1 MSFFSFFK
9 KKSTNTGGSSQNI
22 PANLETASNI
32 ENVESSSIG
41 SQTVESA
48 LIYEEVTSALETS
61 QVVETTP
68 EKSVFEKYLLQFQ
81 YDPET
86 ELAFIYQEGE
96 TELFQSVLLIAKY
109 ALRHI
114 RIPSLFAEDSDF
126 VYFTVFDC
134 EQYDYI
140 GLMDYALRYCKVH
153 SYLTFYE
160 EPAKN
165 IARDLKQ
172 YGLKILGA
180 RPDRPAYI
188 QIRNHA
194 NVTDS
199 SFLECMGEK
208 LLQLLDDIDM
218 HINTYRTAHCIGN
231 LDLYK
236 ETLRSILKSLDI
248 DQSLYVRW
256 KREYEMYSLVKIYY
270 PDVVFQYH
278 SQWLERQSLDA
289 YVPSIK
295 VGFEYQ
301 GQQHYE
307 SVEFF
312 GGPEALEHRMEN
324 DALKKKKCKQNGVV
338 LVEWIYTE
346 QINSAILRDKLSKVH
361 FVLPEKPSDLFR
373 KNDIENAAID
383 SAAINLDRNQ
393 DPKELFHKALELRN
407 REAIYASFQKLVRK
421 SPKTVTKYWERLIT
435 QYADERLAPDSV
447 SDNNDPYGADLLHII
462 ARSKILTE
470 YYLCRSD
477 VRNNYYTRKVII
489 YLIKDGCDSDTV
501 ASYLDRMRKQV
512 IKNGGTRGEFNNRI
526 KCLYGEAA
534 DYGIDNPNIQE
545 ILLKIGINHTK

>member
-236 ETLRSILKSLDI
+236 ETLRSILESLDI

-256 KREYEMYSLVKIYY
+256 KREYEMYSL
-270 PDVVFQYH
+270 
-278 SQWLERQSLDA
+278 
-289 YVPSIK
+289 
-295 VGFEYQ
+295 G
-301 GQQHYE
+301 
-307 SVEFF
+307 
-312 GGPEALEHRMEN
+312 
-324 DALKKKKCKQNGVV
+324 
-338 LVEWIYTE
+338 
-346 QINSAILRDKLSKVH
+346 
-361 FVLPEKPSDLFR
+361 
-373 KNDIENAAID
+373 
-383 SAAINLDRNQ
+383 NL
-393 DPKELFHKALELRN
+393 
-407 REAIYASFQKLVRK
+407 
-421 SPKTVTKYWERLIT
+421 
-435 QYADERLAPDSV
+435 
-447 SDNNDPYGADLLHII
+447 
-462 ARSKILTE
+462 
-470 YYLCRSD
+470 
-477 VRNNYYTRKVII
+477 
-489 YLIKDGCDSDTV
+489 
-501 ASYLDRMRKQV
+501 
-512 IKNGGTRGEFNNRI
+512 
-526 KCLYGEAA
+526 
-534 DYGIDNPNIQE
+534 
-545 ILLKIGINHTK
+545 